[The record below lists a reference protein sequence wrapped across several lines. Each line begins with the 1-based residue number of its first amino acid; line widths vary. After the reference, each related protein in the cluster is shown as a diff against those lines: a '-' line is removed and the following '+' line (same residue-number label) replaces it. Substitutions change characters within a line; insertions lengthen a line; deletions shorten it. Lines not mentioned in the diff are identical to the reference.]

1 MCCPKLFQF
10 ELLQSFHIRQVSPN
24 QTRHLLFSISQLD
37 FNTPNRNHSV
47 WWIGNSYAS
56 RCCCHRPRC
65 VYAANSEWTLIVIII
80 PQTYIYI
87 EKMTVQMWFFPL
99 CINYNWNFTILFHF
113 WRDHN
118 FFNWTSG
125 GPTTAAM
132 EFPSKS
138 VCLAIIISCRWRDH
152 LRHSLPAL
160 SGFRV
165 HLILHLQSRM
175 KLFASP
181 LEWIPLFTYSF
192 SLATKSLKCIGNYE
206 YMRCYPPYDR
216 DNSNR
221 EWM

>member
-1 MCCPKLFQF
+1 MEIVEWSRWERSSMASQCIRSLQPLI
-10 ELLQSFHIRQVSPN
+10 ELPRPRGNIAYMFTIRHREPYSY
-24 QTRHLLFSISQLD
+24 S
-37 FNTPNRNHSV
+37 
-47 WWIGNSYAS
+47 GNSYAS

-138 VCLAIIISCRWRDH
+138 VCLAIIISCRWSDH
-152 LRHSLPAL
+152 LRHSLPGL

-221 EWM
+221 